1 MKKFTPYAEEGD
13 YTNFSDHLFDTV
25 MPSLLPS
32 EWVVL
37 CFINRTMGGLE
48 KDCRELPLENI
59 QKGTGLSKVT
69 VVSALS
75 RLSSDGH
82 IVRNAQGG
90 YVYLLQISGTN
101 LYKIGMTYK
110 TPDQR
115 IAQFAPKMPYT
126 AELVYTKQSANPIAL
141 EASLHQFY
149 AELRE
154 NGEWFRLSAADYAS
168 LIEYLDTLKE

>member
-1 MKKFTPYAEEGD
+1 MKTFTPYAEGSGF
-13 YTNFSDHLFDTV
+13 TNFSDHLIDTV

-32 EWVVL
+32 EWAVL
-37 CFINRTMGGLE
+37 CFINRTMGGLD
-48 KDCRELPLENI
+48 KDCRELPLGRI

-69 VVSALS
+69 VVAALA
-75 RLSSDGH
+75 RLSADGH
-82 IVRNAQGG
+82 ISRIAISG
-90 YVYLLQISGTN
+90 YVYLLNIKGTD

-126 AELVYTKQSANPIAL
+126 AELVYTKQSANPMAL

-149 AELRE
+149 DDLRE

-168 LIEYLDTLKE
+168 LIEYLDNLKE